1 MCQGVVATCC
11 DYKVFT
17 VLSSNFLKIFIIFF
31 GSLELGIELAHC
43 GRGGV
48 LLFFRKTQNQYN
60 IKYVLSLRHLLI
72 ASISP

>member
-43 GRGGV
+43 GKGGGATV
-48 LLFFRKTQNQYN
+48 GQHVCITSQG
-60 IKYVLSLRHLLI
+60 
-72 ASISP
+72 